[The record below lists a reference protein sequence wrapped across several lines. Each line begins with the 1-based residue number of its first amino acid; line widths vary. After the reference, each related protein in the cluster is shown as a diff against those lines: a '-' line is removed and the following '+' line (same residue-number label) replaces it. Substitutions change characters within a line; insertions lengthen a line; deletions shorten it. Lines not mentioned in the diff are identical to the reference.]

1 MGGGSKKDA
10 RIAHS
15 PCIMRSKKGDGGGGK
30 PEVHFFGFTRGK
42 KGGGSEGL
50 NLFTQYLNSSK
61 NEGKKGTFSR
71 RTIMFT
77 KWLS

>member
-1 MGGGSKKDA
+1 MPELLIHLVSCGQRRG
-10 RIAHS
+10 
-15 PCIMRSKKGDGGGGK
+15 MGGGK

-61 NEGKKGTFSR
+61 NEGKKKAHFLEG
-71 RTIMFT
+71 
-77 KWLS
+77 L